1 MINRRNLLKL
11 GAAALPV
18 AILPNKTFVAVDA
31 QEDIIREDAVKTDFV
46 PEVSPVPA
54 KTEVPFR
61 THYKIRI
68 GDKTFEL
75 KNLVL
80 PSINQEYE
88 EWYGWSGKSYLYP
101 GKLNYG
107 DLSFRL
113 SFDESNPEDMRKCHD
128 LVNFFQFDSLS
139 HKVERYSIDI
149 LLCRRDS
156 VEVYATIQDAFFT
169 SIMWDLDSGN
179 LIYDFT
185 CKVNDI
191 TYCFPVFEPR
201 S

>member
-1 MINRRNLLKL
+1 MLNRRDLLKL
-11 GAAALPV
+11 SAAALPASV
-18 AILPNKTFVAVDA
+18 IPIGLE
-31 QEDIIREDAVKTDFV
+31 EDIVKPEFT
-46 PEVSPVPA
+46 PEVSSPV
-54 KTEVPFR
+54 KNEIPFR

-68 GDKTFEL
+68 GDKTFEA
-75 KNLVL
+75 KNIVF
-80 PSINQEYE
+80 PSIHQEYD
-88 EWYGWSGKSYLYP
+88 EWCGFGGKSFLYP
-101 GKLNYG
+101 GKVSYG